1 MKHIYILV
9 VLISGLC
16 YSQIPTTYYDSAEGL
31 TGFAL
36 KTKLK
41 TIVSNG
47 HQARS
52 YGQLYDGN
60 GINGSNGYIDTH
72 SDKTVSSGKN
82 YESDGTLLDMY
93 SENPSGTDPYNYNH
107 GSKKCGSQSS
117 EGIAITENTL
127 FHSPPLIVDLL
138 CKVTFIMSFHPMGV

>member
-1 MKHIYILV
+1 MKHIYIIV
-9 VLISGLC
+9 ILISSLC

-52 YGQLYDGN
+52 YG
-60 GINGSNGYIDTH
+60 
-72 SDKTVSSGKN
+72 
-82 YESDGTLLDMY
+82 
-93 SENPSGTDPYNYNH
+93 
-107 GSKKCGSQSS
+107 
-117 EGIAITENTL
+117 
-127 FHSPPLIVDLL
+127 
-138 CKVTFIMSFHPMGV
+138 

>member
-1 MKHIYILV
+1 MKHIYIIV
-9 VLISGLC
+9 VLISSLC

-60 GINGSNGYIDTH
+60 GINGSNGYIAPTLTRLLAQE
-72 SDKTVSSGKN
+72 KTTKAM
-82 YESDGTLLDMY
+82 E
-93 SENPSGTDPYNYNH
+93 
-107 GSKKCGSQSS
+107 
-117 EGIAITENTL
+117 L
-127 FHSPPLIVDLL
+127 F
-138 CKVTFIMSFHPMGV
+138 